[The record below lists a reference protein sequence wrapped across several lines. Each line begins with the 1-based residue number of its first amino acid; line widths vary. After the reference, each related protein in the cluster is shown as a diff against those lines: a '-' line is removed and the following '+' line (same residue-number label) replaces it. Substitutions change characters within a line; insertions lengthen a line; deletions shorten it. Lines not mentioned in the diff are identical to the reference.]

1 MPSTMEFEARSIEK
15 ALKKAAEALS
25 CSEQELNYEI
35 VSYGSTGIFGL
46 VGAKKARIQVFLPDD
61 TDKNTN
67 KNNILE
73 DFGVTGAPS
82 ETAAQADRREAV
94 AGGAAESADE
104 RMEPAQALA
113 LGREALQTIL
123 DAVTTDARI
132 VDMVESADGEEVV
145 FKVEGGNAA
154 VLIGK
159 RGQTLD
165 AIQYLVEKIVNRNSR
180 RRLRLQV
187 DIEGYL
193 ENRRRNLENL
203 ALRLAQKAVKSG
215 KPMTIGQL
223 KPQERRVV
231 HVALK
236 ADPGVRTQSVGDGL
250 IRKLVIIP
258 RKNRE
263 PLRNVSNPS
272 EAGFE

>member
-1 MPSTMEFEARSIEK
+1 MPSRMEFEARTIEK

-25 CSEQELNYEI
+25 CSEQELQYEI
-35 VSYGSTGIFGL
+35 ISYGSTGIFGL
-46 VGAKKARIQVFLPDD
+46 VGARKARIRVLP
-61 TDKNTN
+61 TN
-67 KNNILE
+67 ETQKIENKINSLDGLRSGLSPE
-73 DFGVTGAPS
+73 TEEPPGVQQ
-82 ETAAQADRREAV
+82 AATHAS
-94 AGGAAESADE
+94 GESADE

-113 LGREALQTIL
+113 LGRKALQTIL
-123 DAVTTDARI
+123 DAITTDASI
-132 VDMVESADGEEVV
+132 VDVEESDDGEEVV

-180 RRLRLQV
+180 QRLRLQV
-187 DIEGYL
+187 DVEGYL

-236 ADPGVRTQSVGDGL
+236 ADPEVRTQSVGEGL

-258 RKNRE
+258 RKNRG
-263 PLRNVSNPS
+263 PLRSVNDPS
-272 EAGFE
+272 KAGFE

>member
-1 MPSTMEFEARSIEK
+1 MPLRMDFEARTIEK

-25 CSEQELNYEI
+25 CSEQELKYEI
-35 VSYGSTGIFGL
+35 ISYGSTGIFGL
-46 VGAKKARIQVFLPDD
+46 VGARKARIRILTTDEKPKKENNNNVLGGLRSGLSPEAKEPPSIQQAATRPSGED
-61 TDKNTN
+61 T
-67 KNNILE
+67 
-73 DFGVTGAPS
+73 
-82 ETAAQADRREAV
+82 
-94 AGGAAESADE
+94 DE

-113 LGREALQTIL
+113 LGRKALQTIL
-123 DAVTTDARI
+123 DAVTTDASI
-132 VDMVESADGEEVV
+132 VDVEESDDGEGVV

-165 AIQYLVEKIVNRNSR
+165 AIQYLVEKIVNRNSHQ
-180 RRLRLQV
+180 RLRLQV
-187 DIEGYL
+187 DVEGYL

-258 RKNRE
+258 RKNRDH
-263 PLRNVSNPS
+263 LRSVNDPS
-272 EAGFE
+272 KAGFE